1 MSNGEKCR
9 REIMSKVRNVDW
21 DIMSNGELWPRLQ
34 QGQGAQQEGHG
45 GSVAKL
51 DGELQQHESQTFSPI
66 RHFVPFDV
74 LSHTAYY
81 PFDVF
86 SSRCFILFD
95 LLSQS
100 TFFPFVVVSHSA
112 FCPSTFFIVGVFYFD
127 ILSVNRPMCV
137 IITNIM

>member
-1 MSNGEKCR
+1 MMSNGEKCR

-74 LSHTAYY
+74 LSHTAYF
-81 PFDVF
+81 PFDFF
-86 SSRCFILFD
+86 SSRRFILFG

-100 TFFPFVVVSHSA
+100 TFFPFVVLSLDVLS
-112 FCPSTFFIVGVFYFD
+112 FDVFYRRR
-127 ILSVNRPMCV
+127 LLL
-137 IITNIM
+137 